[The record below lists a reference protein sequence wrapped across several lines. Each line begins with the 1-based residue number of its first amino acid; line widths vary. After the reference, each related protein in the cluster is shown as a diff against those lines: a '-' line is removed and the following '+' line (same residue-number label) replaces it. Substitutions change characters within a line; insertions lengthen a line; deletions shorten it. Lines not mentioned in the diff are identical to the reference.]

1 MLQRIRDGLQGQKW
15 LAFGLLGLIGATFV
29 FWGGTS
35 SLDSSGVANSAVAE
49 VDGIEIPA
57 AEANREWSETQAR
70 WSRQFNT
77 EIPAEQRA
85 AMQQNILDRLILMK
99 LIEKRMH
106 DERYR
111 VSQANVL
118 AQFQKDPNF
127 QGPEGK
133 FDATTARLAL
143 AQMNK
148 SETEYFADTR
158 RDILINQLQQ
168 GIGGSYFLTRSEAQR
183 LFNLENEEREVQYAQ
198 LAADKFAGT
207 EPIDDAAVK
216 AYYDKNG
223 DRFMTTESVALEYA
237 ELRLEQLATQVAPTE
252 ADLQKIYDDNRAS
265 YVLDE
270 RRRARHIVIALNGET
285 QNGENQNGENQ
296 NAGDAA
302 ALKKAESV
310 AAEARTGKDFAELAK
325 KYSADATAGQGGDL
339 GFVLKKDFEGPI
351 GDTLFAMKVGEVS
364 APVKSQFGYHI
375 LKLEEVQAGIAKP
388 FAEVRAELDSQYRQ
402 DRAADLFGER
412 QEQISER
419 IEKGATDIDHLA
431 QELGLT
437 RGSIPEFLR
446 GGGAEPL
453 GSSVDLQQTVF
464 SDATLNQGRIGGP
477 VGLGEDRLVLV
488 KVTAH
493 HKAVVKPLTVVN
505 DEIVALLKQERGVAA
520 AKAAA
525 DAALAKLAAGE
536 KLDALAKTLNIAV
549 EPARFVS
556 RGDPS
561 IPAALRTAIFEAPRP
576 TETPV
581 IKSAT
586 LDDGSTALFVV
597 TRTRVA
603 DTSANPMLAQQQDAM
618 LKQRLAQG
626 ELATYVTE
634 AKRKAKIVKNLSA
647 FE

>member
-1 MLQRIRDGLQGQKW
+1 MLLRIRDGLQKQKW
-15 LAFGLLGLIGATFV
+15 LGYVVLGLIGATFV

-35 SLDSSGVANSAVAE
+35 SLDSSGVSNTAVAE
-49 VDGIEIPA
+49 VEGIEIPA
-57 AEANREWSETQAR
+57 DEANREWSEMQAR
-70 WSRQFNT
+70 WSRQFGT
-77 EIPAEQRA
+77 DIPAEQRA

-99 LIEKRMH
+99 LVEKRMH

-127 QGPEGK
+127 HGPEGK

-148 SETEYFADTR
+148 SEAEYFADTR

-183 LFNLENEEREVQYAQ
+183 LFNLENEEREVQYVQ
-198 LAADKFAGT
+198 LAADRFSGT

-237 ELRLEQLATQVAPTE
+237 EMRLEQLATQVTPTE

-270 RRRARHIVIALNGET
+270 RRRARHIVIALT
-285 QNGENQNGENQ
+285 GENQNGD
-296 NAGDAA
+296 DAA
-302 ALKKAESV
+302 ALKRAEGV

-339 GFVLKKDFEGPI
+339 GFVLKKDFQGPI
-351 GDTLFAMKVGEVS
+351 GDTLFSMKVGEVS

-375 LKLEEVQAGIAKP
+375 LKLEEIQSGIAKP

-412 QEQISER
+412 QEQMSER
-419 IEKGATDIDHLA
+419 IEKGATDLDHLA

-453 GSSVDLQQTVF
+453 GSSVELQQTVF
-464 SDATLNQGRIGGP
+464 SDATLNQGKIGGP
-477 VGLGEDRLVLV
+477 IALGEDRLVLV

-493 HKAVVKPLTVVN
+493 RKATVKPLTVVK

-536 KLDALAKTLNIAV
+536 KLDALAKTLNIDV

-561 IPAALRTAIFEAPRP
+561 IPAALRTAIFEAQRP

-586 LDDGSTALFVV
+586 IDDGSTALFVV

-603 DTSANPMLAQQQDAM
+603 DTSANPTLAQQQDAM

-626 ELATYVTE
+626 ELAAYITE